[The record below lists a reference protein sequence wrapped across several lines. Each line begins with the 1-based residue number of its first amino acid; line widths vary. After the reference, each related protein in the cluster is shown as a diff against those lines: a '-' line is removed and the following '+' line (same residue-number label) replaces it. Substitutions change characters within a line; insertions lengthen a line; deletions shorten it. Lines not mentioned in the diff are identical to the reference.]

1 MNRRGV
7 PPIAPTDLRDHADEA
22 RIARVWDRIEN
33 DLAGVEAAPSR
44 GGGLYYALVAAT
56 LAAFAG
62 GLVLGK
68 AVWDSP
74 SPSPSVPV
82 VALDDKPEMDVLAA
96 GSEGRT
102 FPLPGGGLLRLEPE
116 ATVEIERTP
125 GGGLTLR
132 LVQGEASIDTAGAPD
147 RAALAIV
154 AGEARLSTR
163 AGSVL
168 SMKRNAD
175 DLDVMVKDGSVDIT
189 DAQGLR
195 HQLRSGDPARS
206 VSLRTRSAT
215 APTSVGMKLSRAP
228 APLAAPEEPEA
239 PPVVAAPAPDWRA
252 RHSAGE
258 YRQAHQLLSA
268 QPGGVAGAITAAKS
282 ATELVAISDVTRG
295 GGGSVSD
302 TVRALQRVVDDFA
315 SDPYAQVAAYTLAKI
330 YGAMNTEEAKK
341 EAQKYL
347 ERSRSLGGALAPD
360 ALCKQISTA
369 NKDDAVRL
377 AKEYVTKYP
386 NDGRCKEEAE
396 GIIAGGEGPG
406 GGEASVGGDAGAP

>member
-7 PPIAPTDLRDHADEA
+7 PPIAPTDLRDHADDA

-33 DLAGVEAAPSR
+33 DLAGIESTPSR
-44 GGGLYYALVAAT
+44 SGGLYYALIAAT

-62 GLVLGK
+62 GMLLGK
-68 AVWDSP
+68 AVWDGP
-74 SPSPSVPV
+74 TQPLSVPV
-82 VALDDKPEMDVLAA
+82 VALNDKPQMDVLAA
-96 GSEGRT
+96 GSEVRT
-102 FPLPGGGLLRLEPE
+102 FPLPGGGMLRLEPE
-116 ATVEIERTP
+116 ATVEIERTA

-132 LVQGEASIDTAGAPD
+132 LLQGEASVDTAGVMD
-147 RAALAIV
+147 QAALAIV
-154 AGEARLSTR
+154 AGGARLSTR
-163 AGSVL
+163 PGSVL
-168 SMKRNAD
+168 SVKRNAD
-175 DLDVMVKDGSVDIT
+175 DLDVMVKGGSVDIT
-189 DAQGLR
+189 DAEGLR
-195 HQLRSGDPARS
+195 HQVRSGDPAKS
-206 VSLRTRSAT
+206 VSMHTRSAT
-215 APTSVGMKLSRAP
+215 APTAVGMKLSRPP
-228 APLAAPEEPEA
+228 APNIVPEEPEA

-258 YRQAHQLLSA
+258 YRPALQLLGA
-268 QPGGVAGAITAAKS
+268 QPGGVEGAITAAKS

-295 GGGSVSD
+295 GGGSVND
-302 TVRALQRVVDDFA
+302 TVRALQRVVHDFP

-360 ALCKQISTA
+360 ALCQQISTA

-386 NDGRCKEEAE
+386 NDGRCKEEADS
-396 GIIAGGEGPG
+396 IIAGGQSADEGD
-406 GGEASVGGDAGAP
+406 ASVGADGGAP